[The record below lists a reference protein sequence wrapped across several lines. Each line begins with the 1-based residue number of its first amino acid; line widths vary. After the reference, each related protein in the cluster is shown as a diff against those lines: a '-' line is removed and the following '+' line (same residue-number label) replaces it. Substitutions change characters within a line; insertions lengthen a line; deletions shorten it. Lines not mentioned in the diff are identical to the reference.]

1 MFVSEMSKLL
11 KPGDQ
16 MEDEKSSK
24 DWPHDWIKK
33 IRSRPA
39 RHRLSKRMRQVDL
52 ARQVG
57 VDPRTV
63 QQWESGDRL
72 PSVGSLKRLIQ
83 VFLEEGLFLE
93 GTQRKEAEELWLA
106 VKRFSEVRSATKR
119 EFPDFD
125 VTWFETVASFEG
137 SAQEGRVAT
146 QAVSLARQ
154 SQLRKPPSL
163 FVGRSQSMADLK
175 ERLKTH
181 SLVSIVGPGGIG
193 KTSLAVRVASTLA
206 EEYPDGIWM
215 FEFGTVIDHH
225 FLSQFLLSTMGL
237 QNQVY
242 RTDLQTILDVVS
254 DKRMMFIFDNC
265 EHVIDACAALV
276 ESLLMDAPALS
287 ILVTSR
293 ESLSISGEYVYR
305 LSPLSF
311 PREEY
316 SLDELPEEEIQEF
329 EAVQLFLEC
338 ARMVAPELQPTLPNL
353 KLVGAICRRLEGI
366 PLAIELAASRMGML
380 TLEQMEERLASLLTL
395 LTAGKRNAVP
405 RQKTLKSTID
415 WSYDL
420 LTGKERL
427 LLRRLSVFSG
437 GFTLEAVER
446 ICSCEPALPIRDD
459 KLVREDMLDLLSGLA
474 NKSLV
479 SIETSD
485 DYRYIRYSMLEA
497 IREYAGEKMREETN
511 RHVLLERHAQY
522 YSQILNCAEA
532 KFRTRERDACLEEVR
547 REYANLRSAM
557 QWSYQNAHANP
568 IGLHMVSNLYWFWLH
583 EGRLKEGVFWLNRF
597 LESTFHEELPD
608 GDFAKA
614 LHGRG
619 VIQFVQGNVEEARVS
634 AACSVE
640 LARDLNHSAQLA
652 SSLRLMA
659 FIYINQLLLKDAEPL
674 VKESVDIARKTKD
687 MWNLAASLHAYGKLK
702 LEQKEYHDASMLL
715 KESVYFFES
724 VQDKWEVSGPYESL
738 GYAALKLGQIDQSIE
753 CFKKSIAISQIYKG
767 TWILSRGIEGLAI
780 AFWAKKAYPEA
791 AILLS
796 AAEKCRESFGGAAV
810 PNFPVEHNVVLLDL
824 QHVLNEQEMHD
835 IWNKGKSL
843 TKDQILAY
851 SLET

>member
-1 MFVSEMSKLL
+1 
-11 KPGDQ
+11 
-16 MEDEKSSK
+16 MEDGKFSK
-24 DWPHDWIKK
+24 DWPHEWIKK

-39 RHRLSKRMRQVDL
+39 RHSLSKRMRQVDL

-93 GTQRKEAEELWLA
+93 EAQRKEAEELWLA

-137 SAQEGRVAT
+137 SRQEGRVAT
-146 QAVSLARQ
+146 QAVSLATQ
-154 SQLRKPPSL
+154 SQLPKPPSL

-175 ERLKTH
+175 ERLKIH

-193 KTSLAVRVASTLA
+193 KTSLAVRVASTLP

-215 FEFGTVIDHH
+215 FEFSAVKDHH
-225 FLSQFLLSTMGL
+225 FLGQFLLSTMGL
-237 QNQVY
+237 QNQVN

-254 DKRMMFIFDNC
+254 DKKMMFIFDNC
-265 EHVIDACAALV
+265 EHVIDACADLAD
-276 ESLLMDAPALS
+276 SLLMAAPALS

-293 ESLSISGEYVYR
+293 ESLNISGEYIYR
-305 LSPLSF
+305 LPPLSF
-311 PREEY
+311 PGDGY
-316 SLDELPEEEIQEF
+316 SLDELPEEEIKEF
-329 EAVQLFLEC
+329 EAVQLFMER
-338 ARMVAPELQPTLPNL
+338 ARLAAPKLQPTLPNL
-353 KLVGAICRRLEGI
+353 KLVGVICRKLEGI
-366 PLAIELAASRMGML
+366 PLAIELAASRMSML
-380 TLEQMEERLASLLTL
+380 TLEQMEERLASRLTL
-395 LTAGKRNAVP
+395 LTSGKRNAVP

-420 LTGKERL
+420 LTGKEQL

-437 GFTLEAVER
+437 GFTLEAVEW
-446 ICSCEPALPIRDD
+446 ICSCKPALPIRDD
-459 KLVREDMLDLLSGLA
+459 KLALEGMLDLLSGLV

-479 SIETSD
+479 SIEISD
-485 DYRYIRYSMLEA
+485 DYRYIRYFMLEA
-497 IREYAGEKMREETN
+497 IREYAGEKMREETDDRS

-522 YSQILNCAEA
+522 YSQILNRAEA
-532 KFRTRERDACLEEVR
+532 KFRTRERDACLDGVR

-557 QWSYQNAHANP
+557 QWSYQNAHANS

-583 EGRLKEGVFWLNRF
+583 EGRLKEGLFWLNCF
-597 LESTFHEELPD
+597 LESTVHEELPG

-619 VIQFVQGNVEEARVS
+619 VIQFVQGNVEDAMLS
-634 AACSVE
+634 AARSID
-640 LARDLNHSAQLA
+640 LARDLNDSALLA
-652 SSLRLMA
+652 SSPRLMA
-659 FIYINQLLLKDAEPL
+659 FLYINQLHSEEAEPL
-674 VKESVDIARKTKD
+674 VQESVDIARKTKD

-715 KESVYFFES
+715 KESVHFFEL

-780 AFWAKKAYPEA
+780 ALWAKKAYPEA
-791 AILLS
+791 VILLS
-796 AAEKCRESFGGAAV
+796 AAEKCRESFGGAVV
-810 PNFPVEHNVVLLDL
+810 PNFPLEHNLVLLDL
-824 QHVLNEQEMHD
+824 QQVLNEQEMRD

-851 SLET
+851 SLETQA

>member
-1 MFVSEMSKLL
+1 
-11 KPGDQ
+11 

-39 RHRLSKRMRQVDL
+39 RHNLSKRIRQVDL

-63 QQWESGDRL
+63 QQWENGDRL

-93 GTQRKEAEELWLA
+93 GAQRKEAEELWLA
-106 VKRFSEVRSATKR
+106 VKRFSEARSATKR

-146 QAVSLARQ
+146 QAVSLATQ
-154 SQLRKPPSL
+154 SQLPKPLSL

-175 ERLKTH
+175 EQLKNH

-206 EEYPDGIWM
+206 EMYPDGIWM
-215 FEFGTVIDHH
+215 FEFGAVKEHH
-225 FLSQFLLSTMGL
+225 FLGQYLLSTMGL
-237 QNQVY
+237 QNQGN
-242 RTDLQTILDVVS
+242 RTDLQTILDVIS
-254 DKRMMFIFDNC
+254 EKRMMFIFDNC
-265 EHVIDACAALV
+265 EHIIDACAALA
-276 ESLLMDAPALS
+276 ESLLMAAPALS
-287 ILVTSR
+287 IMVTSR
-293 ESLSISGEYVYR
+293 ESLNISGEYVYR
-305 LSPLSF
+305 IPPLSF
-311 PREEY
+311 PGEEY
-316 SLDELPEEEIQEF
+316 SLEMLSEEEIKEF
-329 EAVQLFLEC
+329 EAVQLFMERAFL
-338 ARMVAPELQPTLPNL
+338 VAPKLQPTLANL
-353 KLVGAICRRLEGI
+353 QLVGAICKKLEGI
-366 PLAIELAASRMGML
+366 PLAIELAASRMSML
-380 TLEQMEERLASLLTL
+380 TLEQMEKRLASLLTL

-420 LTGKERL
+420 LTDKEQL

-459 KLVREDMLDLLSGLA
+459 KLAREDMLDLLSGLV

-485 DYRYIRYSMLEA
+485 DYRYIRYFMLEA
-497 IREYAGEKMREETN
+497 IKEYAGEKMREETDNRN
-511 RHVLLERHAQY
+511 RHVLLERHVQH
-522 YSQILNCAEA
+522 YSQILNRAEA
-532 KFRTRERDACLEEVR
+532 KFRTRERDACLDEVR

-557 QWSYQNAHANP
+557 QWCYQNAHANS

-597 LESTFHEELPD
+597 LESTVHEELPG

-619 VIQFVQGNVEEARVS
+619 VIQFVQGNVEDAMVS
-634 AACSVE
+634 AARSAD
-640 LARDLNHSAQLA
+640 LARDLNNSALLS
-652 SSLRLMA
+652 SSLRLTS
-659 FIYINQLLLKDAEPL
+659 FIYIKKLDLGEAESL
-674 VKESVDIARKTKD
+674 VKKSVNIARKTKD
-687 MWNLAASLHAYGKLK
+687 RWNLAASLHAYGKLK
-702 LEQKEYHDASMLL
+702 LEQKEYHDASILL

-738 GYAALKLGQIDQSIE
+738 GYTSLKLGQIDQSIE
-753 CFKKSIAISQIYKG
+753 YFKKSIAISQIYKG

-780 AFWAKKAYPEA
+780 ALWAKKAYPEVV
-791 AILLS
+791 ILLS
-796 AAEKCRESFGGAAV
+796 AAEKCRERFGGAAV
-810 PNFPVEHNVVLLDL
+810 PNFPVEHSVVLLDL
-824 QHVLNEQEMHD
+824 QHVLIEQEMRD

>member
-1 MFVSEMSKLL
+1 
-11 KPGDQ
+11 
-16 MEDEKSSK
+16 MEDEKSLK

-39 RHRLSKRMRQVDL
+39 RHNLSKRTRQVDL

-63 QQWESGDRL
+63 QQWENGDRL

-93 GTQRKEAEELWLA
+93 GAQRKEAEELWLA

-154 SQLRKPPSL
+154 SQLPKPPSL
-163 FVGRSQSMADLK
+163 FIGRNQSMADLK
-175 ERLKTH
+175 EQLKFH

-206 EEYPDGIWM
+206 ETYPDGIWM
-215 FEFGTVIDHH
+215 FEFGAVKDHH
-225 FLSQFLLSTMGL
+225 FLGQYLLSTMGL
-237 QNQVY
+237 QNQGN
-242 RTDLQTILDVVS
+242 RTDLQTILDVIS
-254 DKRMMFIFDNC
+254 EKRMMFIFDNC
-265 EHVIDACAALV
+265 EHIIDACAALA
-276 ESLLMDAPALS
+276 ESLLMAAPTLS
-287 ILVTSR
+287 IMVTSR
-293 ESLSISGEYVYR
+293 EALNISGEYVYR
-305 LSPLSF
+305 IPPLSF
-311 PREEY
+311 PGEEY
-316 SLDELPEEEIQEF
+316 SLEVLSEEEIKEF
-329 EAVQLFLEC
+329 EAVQLFMERALL
-338 ARMVAPELQPTLPNL
+338 VAPKLQPTLANL
-353 KLVGAICRRLEGI
+353 QLVGAICKKLEGI
-366 PLAIELAASRMGML
+366 PLAIELAASRMSML

-420 LTGKERL
+420 LTGKEQL

-446 ICSCEPALPIRDD
+446 ICSCEPALPTRDD
-459 KLVREDMLDLLSGLA
+459 KLAREDMLDLLSGLV

-485 DYRYIRYSMLEA
+485 DYRYIRYFMLEA
-497 IREYAGEKMREETN
+497 IKEYAGEKMREETDGRN

-522 YSQILNCAEA
+522 YSQILNRAEA
-532 KFRTRERDACLEEVR
+532 KFRTRERDACLDEVR

-557 QWSYQNAHANP
+557 QWCYQNDAHTNS
-568 IGLHMVSNLYWFWLH
+568 IGFHMVSNLYWFWLH
-583 EGRLKEGVFWLNRF
+583 EGRLKEGIFWLNRF
-597 LESTFHEELPD
+597 LESTVHKELPG

-619 VIQFVQGNVEEARVS
+619 VIQLVQGNVEEAMVS
-634 AACSVE
+634 AARSAE

-659 FIYINQLLLKDAEPL
+659 FIYINQLLLKDVEPL

-702 LEQKEYHDASMLL
+702 LEQKEYHEASMLL

-724 VQDKWEVSGPYESL
+724 VQDKWEVPGPYESL
-738 GYAALKLGQIDQSIE
+738 GYAALKLGQTDQSIE

-780 AFWAKKAYPEA
+780 ALWAKKAYPEA
-791 AILLS
+791 VILLS
-796 AAEKCRESFGGAAV
+796 AAEKCRESFGAAAV
-810 PNFPVEHNVVLLDL
+810 PNFPVEHNAVLLDL
-824 QHVLNEQEMHD
+824 QHVLIEQEIRD